1 MKTTPIVRALALAG
15 LCCASL
21 TPALA
26 DPASDRIDALE
37 KRLAASARVIEQ
49 LASRVVELE
58 KSGKP
63 TAAQAAA
70 PATAKSQAEAI
81 ASLQDNVSQLAAG
94 MSQRGNDTGV
104 PLHGFADVGA
114 MWSSGDDPVELRGF
128 HGGTLDIYLTP
139 TFGERTKGLVE
150 LAVEYGPDGKAA
162 LDMERLQIG
171 YTVSDGL
178 TVWAGRFHTPFGLW
192 NTSFHHGANLQ
203 TSITRPRFVDFED
216 KGGIIPAHSVGL
228 WASGKA
234 RLDGSRL
241 TYDAYVA
248 NGPSIGGRTLD
259 YRANTDNS
267 AGKMLGGNLGWQ
279 PGSVAGLSLG
289 VHAFGST
296 VDAQDGNGAVLSS
309 TRVRMVGA
317 YAGYDEGDWEVIAE
331 TYHFGNEDAGGGGT
345 RSSNAWFGQVGRTF
359 GNLTPFV
366 RLEQVALDSTD
377 KYFISQ
383 ESGRSYRRTAVGLR
397 YALDPKVSLKFE
409 LSSTREDATSLIDEA
424 GGLMP
429 FTARSYQRAGFQY
442 SVAF

>member
-1 MKTTPIVRALALAG
+1 MKTTPIVRALSLAG
-15 LCCASL
+15 LCCAAL

-26 DPASDRIDALE
+26 DTASDRIDALE
-37 KRLAASARVIEQ
+37 KRLALSARVIEQ
-49 LASRVVELE
+49 LASRVAELE
-58 KSGKP
+58 KSGK
-63 TAAQAAA
+63 TAPAQAAA
-70 PATAKSQAEAI
+70 PANAQSQAEAI

-104 PLHGFADVGA
+104 PLHGFADVGG

-128 HGGTLDIYLTP
+128 QGGTLDIYLTP

-150 LAVEYGPDGKAA
+150 LAVEYGLDGKAA

-203 TSITRPRFVDFED
+203 TSITRPRFIDFED

-228 WASGKA
+228 WASGKV
-234 RLDGSRL
+234 RLEGSRL

-259 YRANTDNS
+259 YRAYTDDS
-267 AGKMLGGNLGWQ
+267 AGKMVGGNLGWQ
-279 PGSVAGLSLG
+279 PGSVAGLTLG
-289 VHAFGST
+289 VHTFGST
-296 VDAQDGNGAVLSS
+296 VGALDGNGAVLSS

-317 YAGYDEGDWEVIAE
+317 YAGYDENDWEVVAE
-331 TYHFGNEDAGGGGT
+331 SYRFSNADTLGGAS

-359 GNLTPFV
+359 GSLTPFV
-366 RLEQVALDSTD
+366 RLEQVALDAAD
-377 KYFISQ
+377 KFFTSQ
-383 ESGRSYRRTAVGLR
+383 ESGRSYRRTALGMR

-424 GGLMP
+424 GGPMP

-442 SVAF
+442 SVSF